1 MSKAPSWL
9 DKAAQNTTGN
19 TVGNAAEVGQV
30 RNKPGPKKSMVE
42 RKTVGLKFSEK
53 RNKDISN
60 LEDQLKLCGFAITR
74 GRSEAVEVAI
84 RVLLKI
90 TENNEGLYEWKEFI
104 EKTIGE
110 EDKDIQNS

>member
-53 RNKDISN
+53 CFAKVSEVHKN
-60 LEDQLKLCGFAITR
+60 LHLCIQYIFLLPF
-74 GRSEAVEVAI
+74 
-84 RVLLKI
+84 LLKFTFFPPLHCQI
-90 TENNEGLYEWKEFI
+90 IKIYFL
-104 EKTIGE
+104 
-110 EDKDIQNS
+110 